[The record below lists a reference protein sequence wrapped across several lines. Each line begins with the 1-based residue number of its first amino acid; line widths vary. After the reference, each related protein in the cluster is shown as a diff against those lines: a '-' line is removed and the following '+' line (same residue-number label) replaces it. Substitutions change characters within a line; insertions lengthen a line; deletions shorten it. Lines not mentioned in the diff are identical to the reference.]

1 LCCCCSVAF
10 DWELGRG
17 LAAIALLSSKKSGR
31 LKSSRARF
39 IADAIEKIK
48 KLTLLIF
55 YRLITVNEVNLF
67 LIKELT

>member
-1 LCCCCSVAF
+1 VGIF
-10 DWELGRG
+10 V
-17 LAAIALLSSKKSGR
+17 LSLKKAGR
-31 LKSSRARF
+31 LKSSKARV
-39 IADAIEKIK
+39 IADGSEKNK